1 VSDPQETALTENCQE
16 DSLQKHVHVRRR
28 PTFLGQ
34 IATHALELSYV
45 ASGATARDL
54 LLKGNVMNVHISST
68 GRTSMSK
75 RMRQFVTERVD
86 KATQRFTDRIRSVEV
101 SVANSADA
109 VDQECRVVFAVDG
122 QGSIVATA
130 HSDNIMAA
138 IAEAMDRAKR
148 GLSRTMSRTRKR
160 RAAPPLW

>member
-1 VSDPQETALTENCQE
+1 
-16 DSLQKHVHVRRR
+16 
-28 PTFLGQ
+28 
-34 IATHALELSYV
+34 
-45 ASGATARDL
+45 
-54 LLKGNVMNVHISST
+54 MNVHISST

-75 RMRQFVTERVD
+75 RMRQFVTERVE

-109 VDQECRVVFAVDG
+109 VDKECRVVFAVNG

-138 IAEAMDRAKR
+138 IAEAVDRAKR

-160 RAAPPLW
+160 RTAPPLW